1 MHSKSVSVGIVGLGV
16 LAAYAARFLTQVV
29 VASRFGASREFDAF
43 NVALVLP
50 TLFVLVL
57 IGSLERVF
65 LPTVTQTRVQYGPL
79 STRVFVNTIVGLAIV
94 LLASTSILSV
104 LLAPR
109 LIAGTAPGLDSNAYA
124 LAVDLSRILFL
135 SLVPVGLT
143 SILTVILHI
152 DNRFRPPV
160 LADLGRAVTYLAGA
174 WLLTVRLGTIG
185 LALSFVVAAIVKAL
199 LLVKPLG
206 PARPTFEIN
215 LSHPALATLGKL
227 WLSIVG
233 MQLLAQLYPLIDRY
247 YGSLVGEGT
256 VSYLA
261 YALAIADL
269 PNAFVGYSIGVV
281 FFTPLAQA
289 VATNDLKKIRELVL
303 SAFRAIVILG
313 VPITIWL
320 LVVREPLV
328 RILLERGEFT
338 PYDALRTASVLLFY
352 VGYTLGGMIGNV
364 TSRVIWSF
372 KSVYFFMFLSTAN
385 LLTYLASAGWCAER
399 LGAEGIAL
407 VSSVVFN
414 LSWILQ
420 LIYIR
425 RRLGYLGLRQRAKSI
440 VKYSLCVL
448 AFLAGAGAFLH
459 LSSPLLLNCPVLIK
473 IGLLGMVGGTGYVCF
488 FIAAVMLRVQRLT
501 QGMRWLLSFLGQVRL
516 AC

>member
-1 MHSKSVSVGIVGLGV
+1 VGLGV

-29 VASRFGASREFDAF
+29 VASRFGAGREFDAF
-43 NVALVLP
+43 NVALALP

-65 LPTVTQTRVQYGPL
+65 LPVVAQARVEYGPL
-79 STRVFVNTIVGLAIV
+79 GTRLFVNTVVGLAIV
-94 LLASTSILSV
+94 LLASTSVLSV

-109 LIAGTAPGLDSNAYA
+109 LIASTAPGLDSNAYA
-124 LAVDLSRILFL
+124 LAVNLSRILFL
-135 SLVPVGLT
+135 SLVPVGLA
-143 SILTVILHI
+143 SILTVMLHV
-152 DNRFRPPV
+152 DNRFGTPV
-160 LADLGRAVTYLAGA
+160 LADLGRAIVYLAGT
-174 WLLTVRLGTIG
+174 WLLTVRLGAVG
-185 LALSFVVAAIVKAL
+185 LALSFVVAATVKAL
-199 LLVKPLG
+199 LLAKPLG
-206 PARPTFEIN
+206 PARPTSEIS
-215 LSHPALATLGKL
+215 LSHPALVTLGRL
-227 WLSIVG
+227 WLPIVG
-233 MQLLAQLYPLIDRY
+233 MQFLAQLYPLIDRY

-269 PNAFVGYSIGVV
+269 PNAFVGYSVGIV
-281 FFTPLAQA
+281 FFPPLAQA
-289 VATNDLKKIRELVL
+289 VATNDLEKVRELMF
-303 SAFRAIVILG
+303 SAFRAIVTLG
-313 VPITIWL
+313 IPITIWL
-320 LVVREPLV
+320 LVVREPFV
-328 RILLERGEFT
+328 RILLERGEFS

-352 VGYTLGGMIGNV
+352 AGYTLGGMIGNV

-385 LLTYLASAGWCAER
+385 LLTYLASAGWCAEH

-425 RRLGYLGLRQRAKSI
+425 HRLGYLGLRQRAKSI

-448 AFLAGAGAFLH
+448 AFLAGASAFLH

-473 IGLLGMVGGTGYVCF
+473 VGMLGIVGCAGYVCF
-488 FIAAVMLRVQRLT
+488 FMTAVMLRVQRLT
-501 QGMRWLLSFLGQVRL
+501 QGIRWVLSLLGRVRL
-516 AC
+516 AY